1 MSHVM
6 YAMFLST
13 NSFRS
18 SHIVR
23 HVTLRFVCCIFIT
36 LISVV
41 AKSQPNVLF
50 IAVDDLRPELGCFG
64 CKHIHSP
71 HLDKLASQGY
81 GFLKRTLPAGG
92 VLTFSNKFDDRFA
105 P

>member
-1 MSHVM
+1 M
-6 YAMFLST
+6 
-13 NSFRS
+13 
-18 SHIVR
+18 
-23 HVTLRFVCCIFIT
+23 TLRFVCCFFIT

-71 HLDKLASQGY
+71 HLDKLASRGTV
-81 GFLKRTLPAGG
+81 FLNAHCQQACVHLL
-92 VLTFSNKFDDRFA
+92 VQV
-105 P
+105 